1 MALAAASCSQDEEI
15 LNPIDESSSTVQDE
29 YVYTLH
35 MDCPSPSFEEGTTRA
50 VSWANGSTVY
60 LLLKNGS
67 SYTTGKATYSSSS
80 SSWTVTTSSSIS
92 TSSSDLECEAFYVE
106 DPSSTTSSVV
116 NMNAFSALYSGVGTY
131 THPNSSEIFVKVTM
145 SPESWRLRFKGTKG
159 AQINVSS
166 SAVNVFNKLTLSS
179 GSTTKSQLS
188 TTLTVGSDGYTPYIY
203 GLFSPSSGNNKIT
216 VVTSEGTFTR
226 DISGS
231 SLKVK
236 GSAYLNVPTVSSHDK
251 WTCSTGPVKNC
262 TVKPKFFK
270 GLQYGWGSDF
280 TPGVNVNTWYS
291 STFSETYYN
300 SFEGDEEAIIKVILD
315 DNTPCSYDDAKN
327 YTVWDYSDTFYKR
340 GATYYYLTIAYDK
353 NGNRGE
359 LVSTKFTTLPATL
372 PLAQI
377 SNLTGTYEKWK
388 FDITF
393 KNGATKYYGAIWE
406 GNGLED
412 YPDAYLVYD
421 TYRNINNGDNTSIVD
436 YTSTYVSREGKY
448 AAIVTI
454 ATDTRGYIGDY
465 SIARASYGTRAAAPA
480 SKQSEGKIVAGKYS
494 KAHNKTGKY
503 ANKIAKKPYLLF
515 PVK

>member
-92 TSSSDLECEAFYVE
+92 TSSSDLECKAFYVE

-159 AQINVSS
+159 DQINVSS

-179 GSTTKSQLS
+179 GSTTISQLS

-203 GLFSPSSGNNKIT
+203 GLFSSSSGNNKIT

-231 SLKVK
+231 SLEVK

-251 WTCSTGPVKNC
+251 WTYSAGPVKNC

-280 TPGVNVNTWYS
+280 TPDVNVSTWYS
-291 STFSETYYN
+291 VTFTETFYN
-300 SFEGDEEAIIKVILD
+300 SFEGDEEAIIKEILD

-327 YTVWDYSDTFYKR
+327 YDFWNYNDTFYKR
-340 GATYYYLTIAYDK
+340 GATYYFLTIAYDK

-359 LVSTKFTTLPATL
+359 LVSTKFTTIPTTL

-377 SNLTGTYEKWK
+377 SNMYGTYEKWK

-406 GNGLED
+406 GNDIED

-421 TYRNINNGDNTSIVD
+421 TYRDINNGDNTTTAD
-436 YTSTYVSREGKY
+436 YTSPYVSRKDSY
-448 AAIVTI
+448 VAIITV
-454 ATDTRGYIGDY
+454 ATNAKGEIGDY
-465 SIARASYGTRAAAPA
+465 SIARASYGTRTAAPA
-480 SKQSEGKIVAGKYS
+480 NKQSQGKSVVGKYS
-494 KAHNKTGKY
+494 NANSKIKTSTNKM
-503 ANKIAKKPYLLF
+503 AKKSYLMY